1 MTILQKMNKSQL
13 EDLGI
18 ARNELTSALAET
30 QTIKTQLE
38 ICEVLAKKQ
47 AEEIA
52 AYEKE
57 YKRLRSLSYFE
68 LGVGA
73 CGFLFGYF
81 LPNTDDLQ
89 ILKYSCL
96 GIGATGLV
104 AGGATFIFTLH
115 F

>member
-18 ARNELTSALAET
+18 VRNELTSALAET
-30 QTIKTQLE
+30 QTIKTQLG
-38 ICEVLAKKQ
+38 ICEALAKKQ

-57 YKRLRSLSYFE
+57 HKRLRSISYIE

-73 CGFLFGYF
+73 CGLLFGYF
-81 LPNTDDLQ
+81 LSNTDDLQ

-96 GIGATGLV
+96 SVGATGLV
-104 AGGATFIFTLH
+104 AGGATLIFTIH